1 MWSNGVIYLIITS
14 DDVQSDL
21 LAEDTRYA
29 AAFKKVYSY
38 TLAQSTVITAI
49 AHLMLCA
56 LH

>member
-1 MWSNGVIYLIITS
+1 MWSNGVISLIITS

-29 AAFKKVYSY
+29 AAFKKVY